1 MNYFR
6 TFATFFCKK
15 KKSTEN
21 KKIIKYQ
28 PIKIKILMK
37 KCYNFL
43 MALATIV
50 LCLGVN
56 FASAQEIIF
65 SEDFATVTGSGT
77 QQCETSGTAL
87 TSPSSSTTLQ
97 DVLPGWTGDY
107 VYPANGKVKLS
118 TGSNAGWLQTPDIDL
133 TNYPSVRISFQA
145 RAWNGSDATTMTV
158 LVGDAEY
165 EITGLPNSGSTSN
178 VECDLASFSIIATG
192 GSEKAIKF
200 QAVNRLFI
208 DNIVVTPATTPVIE
222 VQGTTTFT
230 NVPVN
235 QEVSG
240 SLTVLGYNL
249 TAGATTEVSLTG
261 ATEFTL
267 SAGSYS
273 NDDLMSEEGVT
284 LPFTFSAAEA
294 GTYTTTVSFS
304 NSDLAEATTVTL
316 TATVISVN
324 EITTI
329 AGLRALVDNS
339 NVDVQTT
346 DSVFYKYTGH
356 AYVTQA
362 FQTGNNTKW
371 MQDSTG
377 AVQLYDP
384 DGHLS
389 NVAQGVEITNVVGWI
404 VNYYGY
410 VELNVKADIANSD
423 INAFPS
429 NIPEP
434 VTITIEQL
442 LDQTYMD
449 GIQGQLVKMENVTFN
464 ETGTFDRYGFYTVT
478 HDGTTDTAVYVTSNF
493 DNIKGQDVPTD
504 AVNIIGVNMR
514 TAAYSNGYQ
523 SPRLPSRYYILPREL
538 APVTGISENGKT
550 LVSVYPNPTTDN
562 VTLNI
567 GGEATTVSVYNVMG
581 TLVSTQSVSYGANTV
596 NMSSMPAGVYFLR
609 ITNGNEAVGTVKVV
623 RQ

>member
-1 MNYFR
+1 
-6 TFATFFCKK
+6 
-15 KKSTEN
+15 
-21 KKIIKYQ
+21 
-28 PIKIKILMK
+28 MK

-43 MALATIV
+43 MVLAAIV

-65 SEDFATVTGSGT
+65 SEDFSVMTGTSSASGT
-77 QQCETSGTAL
+77 QCGNSNDAVTNGLDTI
-87 TSPSSSTTLQ
+87 
-97 DVLPGWTGDY
+97 LPGWSGDK
-107 VYPANGKVKLS
+107 VFPANGKVKLGTS
-118 TGSNAGWLQTPDIDL
+118 SVDGWIQTPAIDL
-133 TNYPSVRISFQA
+133 TSYTSVRIAFQA
-145 RAWNGSDATTMTV
+145 MVWNANADQTYITV
-158 LVGDAEY
+158 YVGTEEYIIENVPKTNEVNCEPADFSLVVA
-165 EITGLPNSGSTSN
+165 
-178 VECDLASFSIIATG
+178 G
-192 GSEKAIKF
+192 GSEVSIKF
-200 QAVNRLFI
+200 EGHHRIFL
-208 DNIVVTPATTPVIE
+208 DNIVITPATSPMIE
-222 VQGTTTFT
+222 VQGTTTLT

-261 ATEFTL
+261 DTEFAI

-273 NDDLMSEEGVT
+273 NDELMSEEGVN

-294 GTYTTTVSFS
+294 GTYTATISFS
-304 NSDLAEATTVTL
+304 NSDLTEAVTATL
-316 TATVISVN
+316 TANVISTN
-324 EITTI
+324 EVATI
-329 AGLRALVDNS
+329 AGLRALIDNS
-339 NVDVQTT
+339 NVNANVT

-362 FQTGNNTKW
+362 FQSGSNTKW
-371 MQDSTG
+371 MQDETG

-389 NVAQGVEITNVVGWI
+389 NVTQGVEITNVVGKMC
-404 VNYYGY
+404 NYFGY
-410 VELNVKADIANSD
+410 VEMNVQADLANSD
-423 INAFPS
+423 INAFPA

-434 VTITIEQL
+434 ITITFEQL

-478 HDGTTDTAVYVTSNF
+478 HDGTTDTAVYVTSNY

-504 AVNIIGVNMR
+504 AVNVIGVNMR
-514 TAAYSNGYQ
+514 TAAYSAGYGTD
-523 SPRLPSRYYILPREL
+523 RLPSRYYILPREL

-550 LVSVYPNPTTDN
+550 PVSVYPNPTADN
-562 VTLNI
+562 VTLTI
-567 GGEATTVSVYNVMG
+567 GGDATTVSVYNVMG

-609 ITNGNEAVGTVKVV
+609 ITNGSEAVGTVKVV

>member
-1 MNYFR
+1 
-6 TFATFFCKK
+6 
-15 KKSTEN
+15 
-21 KKIIKYQ
+21 
-28 PIKIKILMK
+28 MK

-43 MALATIV
+43 MVLATVV

-56 FASAQEIIF
+56 FASAQETIF
-65 SEDFATVTGSGT
+65 SEDFANVTGSGT
-77 QQCETSGTAL
+77 QQCETAQGSL
-87 TSPSSSTTLQ
+87 TSSTASTTLQ

-118 TGSNAGWLQTPDIDL
+118 TSSASGWLQTPDIDL

-165 EITGLPNSGSTSN
+165 EITGLPNSGSSSN

-208 DNIVVTPATTPVIE
+208 DNLVVTPATTPVIE

-235 QEVSG
+235 QEVS
-240 SLTVLGYNL
+240 STLTVKGYNL
-249 TAGATTEVSLTG
+249 TAGGTTDVSLTG
-261 ATEFTL
+261 DTQFAL
-267 SAGSYS
+267 STGSYS
-273 NDDLMSEEGVT
+273 NDELMSEEGIS
-284 LPFTFSAAEA
+284 LPFTFSAEEA
-294 GTYTTTVSFS
+294 GNYTATISFT
-304 NSDLAEATTVTL
+304 NNDLAEAFTVTL
-316 TATVISVN
+316 SASVINVN

-329 AGLRALVDNS
+329 AALRALIDNS
-339 NVDVQTT
+339 DVNANIT
-346 DSVFYKYTGH
+346 DSTFYKFTGH
-356 AYVTQA
+356 AYVTQV
-362 FQTGNNTKW
+362 FRSGSNSNQKW
-371 MQDSTG
+371 IQDETG
-377 AVQLYDP
+377 AIQLYDP
-384 DGHLS
+384 DGHLT
-389 NVAQGVEITNVVGWI
+389 NVIESVEITNLVGK
-404 VNYYGY
+404 VCNYFGY
-410 VELNVKADIANSD
+410 TEFNVQAPIANAD

-429 NIPEP
+429 IIPEP
-434 VTITIEQL
+434 VVITLEQL
-442 LDQTYMD
+442 EDQTYMD

-464 ETGTFDRYGFYTVT
+464 QTGTFDRYAFYTVT
-478 HDGTTDTAVYVTSNF
+478 QNGSTDTAVYVTSNY
-493 DNIKGQDVPTD
+493 DNIKGEDIPTD
-504 AVNIIGVNMR
+504 ACNIIGVNMR
-514 TAAYSNGYQ
+514 TAAYSAGYGTD
-523 SPRLPSRYYILPREL
+523 RLPSRYYILPREL
-538 APVTGISENGKT
+538 SPVTGISENGKT
-550 LVSVYPNPTTDN
+550 PVSVYPNPTADN
-562 VTLNI
+562 VTLTI